1 MSRARTDL
9 GRIIAR
15 RVLSEKGHPNRE
27 IVVSLGMP
35 RPDRHK
41 GGDWECPFL
50 IESNGK
56 PKVQKGFGL
65 DAMQALVIALR
76 GIRVTL
82 DCTGRDLFWVDP
94 EIGMDFPLEFP
105 TWGKEYEARVRLA
118 IERETVRVWR
128 AKFKVRRAKIRADEA
143 ELKKQGKRP
152 GEIAE
157 QLAERKKH
165 LKEWKVY
172 LDELKPGWSIPEGPM
187 GRKRARRVQPRSQS
201 LRSNPAR

>member
-1 MSRARTDL
+1 MSRGRTDL
-9 GRIIAR
+9 GRVVAR

-50 IESNGK
+50 IEGIGK
-56 PKVQKGFGL
+56 PKVQKVFGV
-65 DAMQALVIALR
+65 DSMQALVIAIK

-82 DCTGRDLFWVDP
+82 ETVGRELFWLDGQ
-94 EIGMDFPLEFP
+94 IGTGFPLDVP
-105 TWGKEYEARVRLA
+105 TWGREFESRVRLA
-118 IERETVRVWR
+118 IEREEIRIWR
-128 AKFKVRRAKIRADEA
+128 AMIRTRKAKIRADEA

-152 GEIAE
+152 GEIAM

-165 LKEWKVY
+165 LKEWKVD

-201 LRSNPAR
+201 L